1 METLRKN
8 SPVLMVAAVVLI
20 AMIGFGMKSGE
31 RLSALEADA
40 KITKNELI
48 EIKDMGK
55 EINDIN
61 NNLAELR
68 TDIEWIKKEADK
80 IDLITEQTNKID
92 QILGKILEKL
102 ENQ

>member
-1 METLRKN
+1 
-8 SPVLMVAAVVLI
+8 
-20 AMIGFGMKSGE
+20 MIGFGMKSGE

-40 KITKNELI
+40 KITKNELV
-48 EIKDMGK
+48 EIKAMGK